1 MVPISLSFM
10 TVDFKG
16 VVITVWKFQDI
27 FVTKILREI
36 NFGESRSSKTTI
48 FFSLLEVLNFV
59 VFVNF
64 GLQKLQNLEPLNVL
78 KWLSLHF

>member
-48 FFSLLEVLNFV
+48 FFTFRGFEFC
-59 VFVNF
+59 
-64 GLQKLQNLEPLNVL
+64 
-78 KWLSLHF
+78 

>member
-36 NFGESRSSKTTI
+36 NFGESRNSKIT
-48 FFSLLEVLNFV
+48 FFFCT
-59 VFVNF
+59 FRQGF
-64 GLQKLQNLEPLNVL
+64 
-78 KWLSLHF
+78 